1 MGKSPVLKIP
11 FMEFSVGAGNPWEVG
26 NKKEINLFPPLLLLF
41 FFPSVILYRVRKK
54 KIVYDS
60 FLFKLLSPWHTP
72 WIDKYKVVRCTKGR
86 IKMQSGVLTLF
97 LCYFIPAAIFWK
109 AEIVQR
115 SICVYIFKGHDYSVN
130 LKKLVTLLKIEGV
143 LE

>member
-1 MGKSPVLKIP
+1 
-11 FMEFSVGAGNPWEVG
+11 
-26 NKKEINLFPPLLLLF
+26 
-41 FFPSVILYRVRKK
+41 
-54 KIVYDS
+54 
-60 FLFKLLSPWHTP
+60 
-72 WIDKYKVVRCTKGR
+72 
-86 IKMQSGVLTLF
+86 MQSGVLTLF

-109 AEIVQR
+109 AVIVQR